1 MSVAAIESLLE
12 RRFHGATVH
21 AKAAPPRGGWT
32 TGISDFDRALGP
44 IGVPH
49 GRITELFG
57 ETSSGRTTIAY
68 ALLAAC
74 TARGDIG
81 AYVDPDNALYAP
93 AAYGAGIDL
102 TRLIVVRPSEA
113 SSLRR
118 AADALVRSGACAV
131 TVLDG
136 CSADVLQPH
145 HYARLASHAEKNGTS
160 LVVLSHGGCQPLASF
175 ASLRV
180 HLRGLMPLWQA
191 GSDGGVRR
199 HGYRIALDVAKSKF
213 GAPGKSASF
222 DVQFSDV
229 TGSWRVPAH
238 AAAPAEIPGSDNDA
252 CRESSA

>member
-160 LVVLSHGGCQPLASF
+160 LVVLSHGGCLAS
-175 ASLRV
+175 RQ
-180 HLRGLMPLWQA
+180 RW
-191 GSDGGVRR
+191 RR
-199 HGYRIALDVAKSKF
+199 
-213 GAPGKSASF
+213 
-222 DVQFSDV
+222 
-229 TGSWRVPAH
+229 
-238 AAAPAEIPGSDNDA
+238 
-252 CRESSA
+252 SSARLSHRARCRQIQIRGAGQKRVIRRAVLGRYRQLAGAGTRRCTGRDPRIRQ

>member
-1 MSVAAIESLLE
+1 MSVAALETLLE
-12 RRFHGATVH
+12 RRFHAATVH
-21 AKAAPPRGGWT
+21 AKAAPPRGGWS
-32 TGISDFDRALGP
+32 TGITDVDRALGP

-81 AYVDPDNALYAP
+81 AYVDPDNALFAP
-93 AAYGAGIDL
+93 AARSAGIDL
-102 TRLIVVRPSEA
+102 KRLIVVRPSEA

-136 CSADVLQPH
+136 CSAEVLQPH
-145 HYARLASHAEKNGTS
+145 HYARLAAQAEKNGTS
-160 LVVLSHGGCQPLASF
+160 LVVLSRGGCQSLASF

-180 HLRGLMPLWQA
+180 HLRGLTPLWQA
-191 GSDGGVRR
+191 GSDGGVRL

-222 DVQFSDV
+222 DVHFPEVAGSWWVPACADAPAAI
-229 TGSWRVPAH
+229 TGSTT
-238 AAAPAEIPGSDNDA
+238 DA